1 MTPTAPFA
9 LTVTVS
15 IGCAQSGCD
24 AHHEYPKVWV
34 YQGHPMPAP
43 DRLPPGWST
52 VNGFPVCPKRFV
64 LVSQKMLEE

>member
-1 MTPTAPFA
+1 MNEGDIAFGGISMTPTAPFA

-34 YQGHPMPAP
+34 Y
-43 DRLPPGWST
+43 
-52 VNGFPVCPKRFV
+52 
-64 LVSQKMLEE
+64 